1 MKTLNSIPTNKI
13 ERATK
18 LVGTGVKLG
27 GNYLRY
33 YGEKFIF
40 GQKDR
45 KIEIDRKGV
54 HQEGWSADDLPFYV
68 KNYICYDRK
77 TDKRWN
83 FDKIREH
90 KFWKT
95 N

>member
-18 LVGTGVKLG
+18 LLGTGVKLG

-45 KIEIDRKGV
+45 SRLDEKNASDIYDGLKELK
-54 HQEGWSADDLPFYV
+54 DLA
-68 KNYICYDRK
+68 
-77 TDKRWN
+77 
-83 FDKIREH
+83 
-90 KFWKT
+90 
-95 N
+95 

>member
-1 MKTLNSIPTNKI
+1 MKTLNSITTNKI

-40 GQKDR
+40 GENDR
-45 KIEIDRKGV
+45 SRLDKKNASDIYDGLKELKG
-54 HQEGWSADDLPFYV
+54 SALKLAQMLSME
-68 KNYICYDRK
+68 KNLLAK
-77 TDKRWN
+77 A
-83 FDKIREH
+83 
-90 KFWKT
+90 
-95 N
+95 